1 MMPVDDETHPVWMR
15 LRHPGHGECVA
26 WPGRRHGH
34 RPPSC
39 VQDPQRPALP
49 IPVSWK
55 SVAYRLLHGPPML
68 FTAPG
73 KLSRPACPVR
83 HAVLSGSRGVY
94 HDGELYAA
102 GDFTGPSPVRASNPK
117 ASRRVWLG
125 PTRRR
130 MRTWLSGT
138 VSPLSGLLVTLQ
150 YLASLITPES
160 KTLRSCLSSGSESCS
175 DWMALS
181 PEILLL
187 TSRRRRGRSINRSFC
202 ESSCGVVA
210 ASQTGSGCTSPLLD

>member
-1 MMPVDDETHPVWMR
+1 MR
-15 LRHPGHGECVA
+15 RLAGP
-26 WPGRRHGH
+26 PT
-34 RPPSC
+34 RPSTAIVC
-39 VQDPQRPALP
+39 SRSATT
-49 IPVSWK
+49 
-55 SVAYRLLHGPPML
+55 SVANPRVVEIGGVPAAPRPTDALYGAGQA
-68 FTAPG
+68 FTSGVPG
-73 KLSRPACPVR
+73 TPR
-83 HAVLSGSRGVY
+83 GSLWVTGGY

-150 YLASLITPES
+150 YLASLITPEF

-181 PEILLL
+181 PKILLL

-210 ASQTGSGCTSPLLD
+210 ASQTGSKCTSPLLD

>member
-1 MMPVDDETHPVWMR
+1 MFQQPDGPVLSCRRPLRKIDGIRNTFISEDSETMMPVDDETHPVWMR

-83 HAVLSGSRGVY
+83 HAVLSGSQGVTT
-94 HDGELYAA
+94 
-102 GDFTGPSPVRASNPK
+102 TGSSMPRATSPVLHQSEQAIQR
-117 ASRRVWLG
+117 
-125 PTRRR
+125 
-130 MRTWLSGT
+130 
-138 VSPLSGLLVTLQ
+138 
-150 YLASLITPES
+150 
-160 KTLRSCLSSGSESCS
+160 LR
-175 DWMALS
+175 DV
-181 PEILLL
+181 
-187 TSRRRRGRSINRSFC
+187 
-202 ESSCGVVA
+202 CG
-210 ASQTGSGCTSPLLD
+210 